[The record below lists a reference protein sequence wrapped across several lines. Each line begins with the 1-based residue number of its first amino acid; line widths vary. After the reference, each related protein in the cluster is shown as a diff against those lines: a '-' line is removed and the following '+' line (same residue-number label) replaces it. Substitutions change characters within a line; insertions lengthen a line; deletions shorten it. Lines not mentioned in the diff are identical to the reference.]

1 VLLIYL
7 AVYVFILLIVWGF
20 YAVARMHTLKF
31 KRFSTHIVPVT
42 NFLLIFLIILSIL
55 GFILIFFIS
64 PSGSTKSMLTPNDSE
79 TTENVEVDSWDDYR
93 EEIIWNEHY

>member
-1 VLLIYL
+1 MLLIYL
-7 AVYVFILLIVWGF
+7 AIYIIILLIVWGF

-55 GFILIFFIS
+55 GFVLIFFIS
-64 PSGSTKSMLTPNDSE
+64 PSGSTNSIISPQKKISDNSIE
-79 TTENVEVDSWDDYR
+79 ENTWDDYR
-93 EEIIWNEHY
+93 QEIIWNEHY

>member
-1 VLLIYL
+1 MLLIYF
-7 AVYVFILLIVWGF
+7 AIYIIILLIVWGF

-55 GFILIFFIS
+55 GFVLIFFIS
-64 PSGSTKSMLTPNDSE
+64 PSGSTNSIIAPEKK
-79 TTENVEVDSWDDYR
+79 TTSKIVEEESQDDYR